1 MMTLVVIIGGDLTA
15 AIRDRGVAL
24 IFGIGHSSQRDIEV
38 RDLSIIKLLH
48 KRGVCYL
55 RFGGVLQLNTKI
67 NDTSQQEFRVKI
79 KM

>member
-15 AIRDRGVAL
+15 AIQDQGVAL
-24 IFGIGHSSQRDIEV
+24 IFGIGRHSQRDIEV

-48 KRGVCYL
+48 KRDVCYL
-55 RFGGVLQLNTKI
+55 GFGGVLQLSTKI